1 MSYPLALYQE
11 QYDGGKFMNR
21 RDQIR
26 MSHEEVR
33 AFLQE
38 QLILQVATI
47 DHDGWPHL
55 VAMWYVLVDDRVV
68 FWTYA
73 KSQKA
78 VNLRR
83 DDRLTCL
90 VETGTRYDEL
100 RGVQIK
106 GRAVIQ
112 DDRET
117 VQRVGE
123 RIFERYTGP
132 LNDHTRQLVA
142 AQAAKR
148 VLVFVEPVEIVSWD
162 HRKLGGVY

>member
-1 MSYPLALYQE
+1 MS
-11 QYDGGKFMNR
+11 
-21 RDQIR
+21 RDLIR
-26 MSHEEVR
+26 MSDEEIH

-38 QLILQVATI
+38 QRTLQIATI

-55 VAMWYVLVDDRVV
+55 VAMWYVVINGQVV

-73 KSQKA
+73 KSQKI

-90 VETGTRYDEL
+90 IETGERYSEL

-106 GRAVIQ
+106 GRAIISN
-112 DDRET
+112 DYET
-117 VQRVGE
+117 VL
-123 RIFERYTGP
+123 RIGAVIWERYNGS
-132 LNDHTRQLVA
+132 LNDASRQMVA

-148 VLVFVEPVEIVSWD
+148 VLVFVEPVEVVSWD
-162 HRKLGGVY
+162 HRKLGGGY

>member
-1 MSYPLALYQE
+1 MS
-11 QYDGGKFMNR
+11 R
-21 RDQIR
+21 RNLIR
-26 MSHEEVR
+26 MNDEEIR
-33 AFLQE
+33 AFLEE
-38 QLILQVATI
+38 QRTLQVATI

-55 VAMWYVLVDDRVV
+55 IAMWYVLIHDQVV

-73 KSQKA
+73 KSQKI

-90 VETGTRYDEL
+90 VEAGERYDEL

-106 GRAVIQ
+106 GRAIIS

-123 RIFERYTGP
+123 AIWERYTGP
-132 LNDHTRQLVA
+132 LNDTTRQMVA

-148 VLVFVEPVEIVSWD
+148 VVISVKSVEIVSWD
-162 HRKLGGVY
+162 HRKLGGGY